1 MQMLGLQK
9 NISQWV
15 GHGKLFPLKKLQR
28 RNNMAG
34 PKGVGLTKWFD
45 QKWVNIG
52 APKKK
57 GKYQPCGTSGA
68 SGSGYAKC
76 VPVAK
81 AKSMT
86 AAQKKSAVQ
95 RKRRSGAPEKGV
107 KGQAPRN
114 VSTFKKKK

>member
-1 MQMLGLQK
+1 
-9 NISQWV
+9 
-15 GHGKLFPLKKLQR
+15 
-28 RNNMAG
+28 MAG

-68 SGSGYAKC
+68 NGSGYAKC

-81 AKSMT
+81 AKAMT
-86 AAQKKSAVQ
+86 PAQKKSAVA
-95 RKRRSGAPEKGV
+95 RKRRSGTPEKGV
-107 KGQAPRN
+107 KGQAPKN
-114 VSTFKKKK
+114 VVTFAKGKKKK